1 MSGNVELRGFRP
13 EDVTAVHHWSRRE
26 GAIAGLEVYG
36 LHWEEGKARALL
48 SPINSAPLP
57 P

>member
-1 MSGNVELRGFRP
+1 MSGNVELRSFRP

-36 LHWEEGKARALL
+36 LHWEEGKAHALL
-48 SPINSAPLP
+48 SPMNSAPLP